1 VKGLPA
7 TFIAASISTLACA
20 AAPSLLRANGADQ
33 VAPQNHWAFV
43 APVRPHI
50 PSVRDIDWPL
60 NAIDHFVLARLQRE
74 GMAPAQPADRTTL
87 IRRVTLDLT
96 GLPPTPEEVDAF
108 VRESA
113 PGAYERLVDRLL
125 ASPRYG
131 ERMTAP
137 WLNAARYADTSGY
150 QNDGPRHMW
159 RWRDWVIDAF
169 NRNLPFDEFTIDQVA
184 GDMRPGATLDQRIAT
199 GFNRNHRG
207 NAEGGIIPE
216 EYAVEYVVDRVDTT
230 STVWLGLTMGCARCH
245 DHKYD
250 PFTQRDFY
258 RTFAYF
264 NNVPEHGRAIKEGN
278 SPPFIQAPTDHDLTH
293 LAALE
298 RRAVATRRNFQSRE
312 REIAAVQSQWE
323 QRAAGDQQPQ
333 WFPTDGLVAHFEL
346 NDRGDESG
354 AAPSAK
360 FVDGQPAFDAG
371 ILAGAAK
378 FDGRSSIDAGDVAK
392 FGYFDRF
399 SLAAWIRPETAGDH
413 GCDGTIVSRMDDEDQ
428 AEGYQVRLH
437 RGKLQVN
444 LVKRWLDDA
453 IRVETERTLEPD
465 RWHHVAVTYDGSRL
479 AKGILVYVD
488 GRQEKLNV
496 QLDFINQTFA
506 NKSPL
511 RIGAGGG
518 PASRF
523 RGLIDDVRIYNDNLD
538 AADVELLATPDSIS
552 ELLSLA
558 ELARTERQRRKL
570 RAYYVQHHAP
580 DDIRREAAALR
591 ESQRAAVRF
600 REALPTVMVMQ
611 ELAAPRDTFL
621 LVRGEY
627 DKHGEKLPPGVPVS
641 LHALA
646 PDAPNNRLGFA
657 RWLVDP
663 ANPLTA
669 RVAVNRLW
677 QTCFGAGLVR
687 TVEDFGTQ
695 GDAPSHPE
703 LLDWLA
709 TEFVRSGW
717 DMKALTRLIVT
728 SATYRQT
735 SKVGGAIQSRDP
747 DNRLLARG
755 PRFRL
760 PAEMIR
766 DQVLAASGLAVER
779 IGGPS
784 VKPYQPDGL
793 WKDIATDT
801 EYVQDHGE
809 NLYRRSLYTYWKRT
823 VAPPSMMTFDASA
836 RETCTVR
843 QTRTNTPLQALNLLN
858 DVTYVESARVLAQ
871 RVIHEAG
878 DAPESRLTLAFRLLT
893 GRTPQT
899 LELAVLRAGLDE
911 HVSRFRRDPKAA
923 QDLTAVGEYPRDEQI
938 DASELAAY
946 TAVASMIMNLDETL
960 TRE

>member
-1 VKGLPA
+1 MPL
-7 TFIAASISTLACA
+7 
-20 AAPSLLRANGADQ
+20 LLRAGGSGQ
-33 VAPQNHWAFV
+33 SPKHWAFV
-43 APVRPHI
+43 APARPDLPHVRNAA
-50 PSVRDIDWPL
+50 WPL
-60 NAIDHFVLARLQRE
+60 NAIDHFVLARLE
-74 GMAPAQPADRTTL
+74 HEAIDPSEPADRYTL

-96 GLPPTPEEVDAF
+96 GLPPTPDEVDAF
-108 VRESA
+108 VRDPS
-113 PGAYERLVDRLL
+113 PDAYERLVDRLL
-125 ASPRYG
+125 ASPRFG
-131 ERMTAP
+131 ERMTVP

-169 NRNLPFDEFTIDQVA
+169 NRNQPFDEFTIDQIA
-184 GDMRPGATLDQRIAT
+184 GDLRLDATLDQRIAT

-230 STVWLGLTMGCARCH
+230 STVWLGLTMGCTRCH

-258 RTFAYF
+258 RVFAYF
-264 NNVPEHGRAIKEGN
+264 NNVSEHGRAIKEGN
-278 SPPFIQAPTDHDLTH
+278 SPPFIQAPTDHDLRR
-293 LAALE
+293 LSALE
-298 RRAVATRRNFQSRE
+298 QQASDSRQKFE
-312 REIAAVQSQWE
+312 QRDGEIARFQSQWE
-323 QRAAGDQQPQ
+323 QQAAGNREAQ
-333 WFPTDGLVAHFEL
+333 WFPAEGLVAHFEL
-346 NDRGDESG
+346 NQDGGNAAVAGD
-354 AAPSAK
+354 AAR
-360 FVDGQPAFDAG
+360 FVDGEPTYDVG
-371 ILAGAAK
+371 MLAGAAR
-378 FDGRSSIDAGDVAK
+378 FDGRTFIDAGDLGT

-399 SLAAWIRPETAGDH
+399 SLAAWIRPSAGAN
-413 GCDGTIVSRMDDEDQ
+413 GQCDGTVLSRMDDEDQ

-437 RGKLQVN
+437 RGRLQVN

-479 AKGILVYVD
+479 AKGIRIYID
-488 GRQEKLNV
+488 GRLEKVAV

-506 NKSPL
+506 NKNPL

-523 RGLIDDVRIYNDNLD
+523 HGLIDDVRVYNDNLD
-538 AADVELLATPDSIS
+538 AADIELLATPESIG
-552 ELLSLA
+552 EILSRP
-558 ELARTERQRRKL
+558 ENDRTDRQRRKL

-580 DDIRREAAALR
+580 ADIRLGGRAVR
-591 ESQRAAVRF
+591 DSHRAAVRF
-600 REALPTVMVMQ
+600 REALPTVMVMH
-611 ELAAPRDTFL
+611 EMATPRDTFL
-621 LVRGEY
+621 LLRGEY
-627 DKHGEKLPPGVPVS
+627 DKHGEKISPGVPEC
-641 LHALA
+641 LHTLPAG
-646 PDAPNNRLGFA
+646 APNNRLGFA
-657 RWLVDP
+657 RWLVDD

-669 RVAVNRLW
+669 RVAVNRFW
-677 QTCFGAGLVR
+677 QIYFGDGLVR

-709 TEFVRSGW
+709 TEFVRTRW

-735 SKVGGAIQSRDP
+735 SKVSRTLQSRDP
-747 DNRLLARG
+747 ENRWLARG

-766 DQVLAASGLAVER
+766 DQALAASGLVVEQL
-779 IGGPS
+779 GGPS
-784 VKPYQPDGL
+784 VKPYQPEGL

-801 EYVQDHGE
+801 DYVQDHGE

-823 VAPPSMMTFDASA
+823 VAPPGMMTFDASA

-843 QTRTNTPLQALNLLN
+843 QTRTNTPLQALNLMN
-858 DVTYVESARVLAQ
+858 DVTYVEAARVLAE
-871 RVIHEAG
+871 RVWHDAG
-878 DAPESRLTLAFRLLT
+878 GTPDTRLTLAFRLVT
-893 GRTPQT
+893 GRPPRAA
-899 LELAVLRAGLDE
+899 ELAVLRAGLDE
-911 HVSRFRRDPKAA
+911 HLSRYRRDPMAA
-923 QDLTAVGEYPRDEQI
+923 HELTTVGEHPRDERI
-938 DASELAAY
+938 ETRELAAY
-946 TAVASMIMNLDETL
+946 TAMASLIMNLDESL